1 MFEII
6 GNGDVNLNVGEGA
19 CVGSGERIGLIGGM
33 AGIPG
38 TYYYLPFM
46 FIRLC
51 LYIFYNIFFKF
62 IDKRCSYLI
71 TDCDYV
77 SQEIFWS
84 AGSIAM

>member
-46 FIRLC
+46 FIRLY
-51 LYIFYNIFFKF
+51 LYIFY
-62 IDKRCSYLI
+62 D
-71 TDCDYV
+71 V
-77 SQEIFWS
+77 
-84 AGSIAM
+84 